1 MPATPRPMMKVL
13 LPWDPGNRPRIQH
26 TPDVDYLLVGWAM
39 PQNEVYRHELP
50 TAVFVGSVVPVT
62 DVAGLASLKESLS
75 GWDPGLRAHAHESS
89 QEHPRHTLG
98 ESLPATSRRT
108 VPPVSRSG
116 DHAGIRP
123 TCSRAQQ
130 EEGSGKEIGMSA
142 WPHHGPPRIMGSWT
156 IHPASANKGTAAST
170 IPQARVITDRW
181 LSDADQQA
189 MGAAAREH
197 GDRDVNIRALARAGA
212 LGPGGPGVWLELIDH
227 LHAAPAGPATT
238 ITPAAP
244 ALGHVIS
251 RHADLAGTPAGQP
264 TAAPPIPRHLSCQL
278 IHVNGPRGPLD
289 TWLSH
294 YLTTTR
300 DCRHPY
306 SPAIG
311 SACGCPSSP
320 PSTDGYCL
328 APPCSAATHRG
339 SCPLGNH
346 SRACKEVNKRP
357 LALDPQG
364 MPSSGGAASSPEGSF
379 LDRQWWFRPPVT
391 DPMTGGGHKRQL
403 AGSIARLGG
412 ADAPGTGGTRHQRGD
427 SSSTTSGTR
436 LAPSADA
443 TVTEPGTKGRD
454 DLDSHRDVAAGLP
467 LVQPCR
473 LHPMLGAKIAAIPL
487 ACLSHYLAMAE
498 RLDRYLHSQQ
508 WGVRTQRHGIRQFCG
523 LGGQAMPAMEGVE
536 VRGKEGEIF
545 VDAVPQHLASQ
556 GGPVNSTNRGGPVN
570 STNHGGPVYG
580 TNSGSS
586 NPGGGD
592 GSGGASGGGSSGGG
606 GGGGGGRMPAPTGAT
621 FPTVFVRHRPGTQG
635 DNLSA
640 LPPAHPSARSLVTP
654 PAALSRARP
663 ATNTAVDGP
672 SQPLR
677 PGMKLK
683 GGSGPRVRRQ
693 QQVQQGWLAGEDAAH
708 AGGAGGDCTPTANPC
723 PFPSLAGVEVTSMN
737 VVGTSGERW
746 QRRLGGHA
754 CCISQH
760 PSHPLDPPSRSDP
773 ESSIARSC
781 SRCLVFGGIATALG
795 ILAGL
800 VLLLWRRLLLLVLW
814 IPLQLR
820 HVCKSRQRSARVN
833 NGRTNLQHAS
843 SSTDACIG
851 GRASMATD
859 DVPAL
864 YRTSQLAA
872 QPHAGVVRTSE
883 RSRQGRAYRQEPRRP
898 TAAPHSI
905 AADSLLETRHFLT
918 RGRGLLTGPRDPPL
932 GSSRNGVAHGGDL
945 PHPSWASSM
954 AHIDGSTSTGHDS
967 ASGRKQGKRAAE
979 LFPRAAAR
987 LVLPSSPQPGAAAA
1001 AAKVAAAAVAA
1012 TSIHEHRVATCHPP
1026 TSAAPPIPLAAAPRH
1041 RCCPADPR
1049 LGPAGGGRCL
1059 LPADILTS
1067 PLSLVMVARRLYEAW
1082 LWPWLL
1088 VRSVGAVDRE
1098 VVVDR
1103 MVSLL
1108 VDVTLGVLA
1117 AATLLRH
1124 EPHGCHLVASLLA
1137 CQASLATSALTWL
1150 TGAPAGIKL
1159 NPELVHFL
1167 AATTGAIMRVWVA
1180 ALSALPP
1187 ASITWLVR
1195 LVAAAGLCG
1204 LSSILFVSGDLV
1216 GLLFLPMTV
1225 AHGALSLLLRAHLRM
1240 LTQLWRG
1247 LRGRK
1252 HNPLR
1257 LRLDTFECGAD
1268 QMVLGAL
1275 LFTPMLLLLPTATAF
1290 ALTSAVF
1297 RALPLMATAAL
1308 QYAGCLLATV
1318 PWFSAV
1324 VAWLAPRT
1332 SRHRCGGGATA
1343 LADASAHGN
1352 ELRVWAGV
1360 GSGWP
1365 AQFPMEQ
1372 RGNLTCAVSPL
1383 DMKKRAWTQEVV
1395 VCGHI
1400 GLVGRG

>member
-212 LGPGGPGVWLELIDH
+212 LGPGG
-227 LHAAPAGPATT
+227 
-238 ITPAAP
+238 
-244 ALGHVIS
+244 
-251 RHADLAGTPAGQP
+251 
-264 TAAPPIPRHLSCQL
+264 
-278 IHVNGPRGPLD
+278 
-289 TWLSH
+289 
-294 YLTTTR
+294 
-300 DCRHPY
+300 
-306 SPAIG
+306 
-311 SACGCPSSP
+311 
-320 PSTDGYCL
+320 
-328 APPCSAATHRG
+328 
-339 SCPLGNH
+339 
-346 SRACKEVNKRP
+346 
-357 LALDPQG
+357 
-364 MPSSGGAASSPEGSF
+364 
-379 LDRQWWFRPPVT
+379 
-391 DPMTGGGHKRQL
+391 
-403 AGSIARLGG
+403 
-412 ADAPGTGGTRHQRGD
+412 
-427 SSSTTSGTR
+427 
-436 LAPSADA
+436 
-443 TVTEPGTKGRD
+443 
-454 DLDSHRDVAAGLP
+454 
-467 LVQPCR
+467 
-473 LHPMLGAKIAAIPL
+473 
-487 ACLSHYLAMAE
+487 
-498 RLDRYLHSQQ
+498 
-508 WGVRTQRHGIRQFCG
+508 
-523 LGGQAMPAMEGVE
+523 
-536 VRGKEGEIF
+536 
-545 VDAVPQHLASQ
+545 
-556 GGPVNSTNRGGPVN
+556 
-570 STNHGGPVYG
+570 
-580 TNSGSS
+580 
-586 NPGGGD
+586 
-592 GSGGASGGGSSGGG
+592 
-606 GGGGGGRMPAPTGAT
+606 
-621 FPTVFVRHRPGTQG
+621 
-635 DNLSA
+635 
-640 LPPAHPSARSLVTP
+640 
-654 PAALSRARP
+654 
-663 ATNTAVDGP
+663 
-672 SQPLR
+672 